1 MPAEEALET
10 EVRASADIDKYYEWT
25 RQRRARVLARWADAE
40 RDREKPPPTEP
51 SSSDAASATSG
62 VAPDVFIT
70 APASSVTNSDPAN
83 IEAEM
88 KSLTATAAAAAP
100 PGKGKGKD
108 GVTTPERKEA
118 VSASLDAA
126 LKDASLRAERAR
138 HSVEALEALA
148 PPKFSS
154 RRDREEEK

>member
-1 MPAEEALET
+1 VPAEEALET

-62 VAPDVFIT
+62 VARDVSIT
-70 APASSVTNSDPAN
+70 APASSVTKSDPAN

-88 KSLTATAAAAAP
+88 KSLTATAA
-100 PGKGKGKD
+100 KNGKGKD

-148 PPKFSS
+148 PPKFAS